1 MMFLAAGMIIGGW
14 LADRFHAPARDGKGR
29 ALVPMIAMITG
40 SLFLWLGLL
49 SHDTSLIVT
58 GLAMALVGVGATE
71 ATVWTT
77 AVELGGARGATAAGI
92 CNTGGNLGG
101 LLAPILTP
109 LVSHTVMSQFGVS
122 DAAGWQW
129 GIGLGSIVFLLGA
142 GLW

>member
-1 MMFLAAGMIIGGW
+1 MHYYFENVLHLGKEESRVYATVLHLALAAGMIIGGW

-58 GLAMALVGVGATE
+58 CLAMALVGVGATE

-77 AVELGGARGATAAGI
+77 AVALGGARGATAAGI
-92 CNTGGNLGG
+92 CN
-101 LLAPILTP
+101 
-109 LVSHTVMSQFGVS
+109 
-122 DAAGWQW
+122 
-129 GIGLGSIVFLLGA
+129 
-142 GLW
+142 